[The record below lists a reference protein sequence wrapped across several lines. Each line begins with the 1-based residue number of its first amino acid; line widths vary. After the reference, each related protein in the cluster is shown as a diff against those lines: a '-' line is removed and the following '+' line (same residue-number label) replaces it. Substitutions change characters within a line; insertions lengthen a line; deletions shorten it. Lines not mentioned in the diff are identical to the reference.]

1 MSWKRILQAQKDAK
15 KEELGK
21 YYCDGSMEPK
31 TSKLSGLNP
40 WTALKNLLK
49 KKKDARTH
57 DNGYRP

>member
-1 MSWKRILQAQKDAK
+1 MSWKRILQAQKDTK

-49 KKKDARTH
+49 KSHFSASL
-57 DNGYRP
+57 Y

>member
-15 KEELGK
+15 QERLGE

-31 TSKLSGLNP
+31 MSKLNGLNP
-40 WTALKNLLK
+40 WTALKRLLK
-49 KKKDARTH
+49 KKEDARAN